1 MSSKCIA
8 EVFLVAE
15 NRLLREALVR
25 LLAKKDIRVVGANLY
40 SPAVVEEIA
49 RRDPDVI
56 LLDSTGLLPTQNVL
70 SAIRARGVEVCELT
84 LDVGLG
90 TFQPIHSDTLEG
102 HKMHAEAYE
111 ISDQAARQIQAAR
124 ILPVLHAKLGILA
137 LSEQIAFG
145 HAQFRKPAA
154 GRRITA

>member
-70 SAIRARGVEVCELT
+70 SAIRAAIPGAKVVMVDMDSDENMFLKAVRG
-84 LDVGLG
+84 
-90 TFQPIHSDTLEG
+90 
-102 HKMHAEAYE
+102 
-111 ISDQAARQIQAAR
+111 
-124 ILPVLHAKLGILA
+124 
-137 LSEQIAFG
+137 
-145 HAQFRKPAA
+145 
-154 GRRITA
+154 